1 MAKKQQ
7 NLERKAI
14 ADTIRRDQARRERVR
29 SLSIFV
35 ACGLVVAILIGLA
48 LTKYVMNRNA
58 GERVA
63 GTPFAKIGV
72 SRAAAGCKPINKVTY
87 VVPAGGNHVSD
98 GTPLTYA
105 NSPPAAGKHWVNP
118 MSPTEYRT
126 FYATTENRPAKEL
139 LVHSLEHGY
148 TVIWYDET
156 LAANGA
162 AVADLKGIAAKY
174 PLGDHV
180 VIAPWTS
187 KDGTPFPAGS
197 HLALTHWTGPSKQQ
211 GVWEYCGKVSGAV
224 ANEFVSSYPKSNS
237 PEPAVG

>member
-14 ADTIRRDQARRERVR
+14 ADAIRRDQARKERIR
-29 SLSIFV
+29 SLSILV

-48 LTKYVMNRNA
+48 LTKYVMNRHA
-58 GERVA
+58 GERIA
-63 GTPFAKIGV
+63 GTPFAEIGV
-72 SRAAAGCKPINKVTY
+72 SRAAAACTPIHKVTY
-87 VVPAGGNHVSD
+87 VVPATNHVPN
-98 GTPLTYA
+98 GTPLTYP
-105 NSPPAAGKHWVNP
+105 NSPPAFGKHWRDP

-126 FYATTENRPAKEL
+126 FYTTTDRPAKEL

-180 VIAPWTS
+180 VIAPWTT
-187 KDGTPFPAGS
+187 KDGGPFPAGS

-211 GVWEYCGKVSGAV
+211 GVWEYCGKVSGTV
-224 ANEFVSSYPKSNS
+224 AHEFVSSYPTTNS
-237 PEPAVG
+237 PEPTAG

>member
-14 ADTIRRDQARRERVR
+14 ADTIRREQARKEHMRR
-29 SLSIFV
+29 LGMLA

-48 LTKYVMNRNA
+48 LTKYVKDRNA

-72 SRAAAGCKPINKVTY
+72 SRAAAACTPIRKVPY
-87 VVPAGGNHVSD
+87 VVPAGGNHVPN
-98 GTPLTYA
+98 GTPLTYPD
-105 NSPPAAGKHWVNP
+105 SPPAFGKHWATP

-126 FYATTENRPAKEL
+126 FYTPTDRPAKEL

-162 AVADLKGIAAKY
+162 AVADLKDIAAKY

-187 KDGTPFPAGS
+187 KDGTAFPAGS
-197 HLALTHWTGPSKQQ
+197 HVALTHWTGPSKQQ

-224 ANEFVSSYPKSNS
+224 AHEFVSSYPKTNS

>member
-1 MAKKQQ
+1 VAKKQQ

-14 ADTIRRDQARRERVR
+14 ADTIRREQARKERMR
-29 SLSIFV
+29 RWSILA

-48 LTKYVMNRNA
+48 LTNYLKNRNA
-58 GERVA
+58 GERIA
-63 GTPFAKIGV
+63 GAPFSEIGV
-72 SRAAAGCKPINKVTY
+72 SRAAAACTPIHKVTY
-87 VVPAGGNHVSD
+87 ASPASRNHVPN
-98 GTPLTYA
+98 GTPLTYPD
-105 NSPPAAGKHWVNP
+105 SPPAFGKHWANP

-126 FYATTENRPAKEL
+126 FYTPTDRPAKEL

-162 AVADLKGIAAKY
+162 AVADLKDIAAKY

-187 KDGTPFPAGS
+187 KDGTAFPGGS

-224 ANEFVSSYPKSNS
+224 AAECVSSYPKTNS